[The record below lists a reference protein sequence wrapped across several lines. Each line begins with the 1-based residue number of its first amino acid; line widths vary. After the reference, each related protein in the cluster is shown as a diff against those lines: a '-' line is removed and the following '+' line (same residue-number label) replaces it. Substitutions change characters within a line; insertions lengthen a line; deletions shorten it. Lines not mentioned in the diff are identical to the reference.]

1 MENINEESTFIVPT
15 EVLKEKMKKAM
26 LLDELKEE
34 EEVRERDSKKTL
46 LILGF
51 IFSILLTISICQ
63 LFLIKNV
70 KENEKTTT
78 ICRGG
83 IIEVCVTKNK

>member
-1 MENINEESTFIVPT
+1 MENINEESTFIVPS

-34 EEVRERDSKKTL
+34 EEARERDSKKTL

-78 ICRGG
+78 TCRGG